1 MFHGRC
7 AVSSSVSATA
17 ICQIVLHG
25 TKVLI
30 PSEISAAKGAVKKGM
45 TFGSFDLFLT
55 GHVLMMQEAKTVCD
69 HLTL

>member
-1 MFHGRC
+1 
-7 AVSSSVSATA
+7 
-17 ICQIVLHG
+17 
-25 TKVLI
+25 
-30 PSEISAAKGAVKKGM
+30 M